1 MAVEIERKFLVNSHD
16 DRNMA
21 SACHTIVQGYLSKEP
36 ERTVRIRIKDDKGFI
51 TVKGKTIGCKRLEF
65 EYEIPLDDAKD
76 MLKLCLS
83 PILEKK
89 RYIVNY
95 CGFKW
100 EIDEFEGYLAPLVM
114 AEVELPDESLPLQL
128 PAFIGEEVT
137 GNPKYYNSNL

>member
-1 MAVEIERKFLVNSHD
+1 MAVEIEKKFLVNSHEY
-16 DRNMA
+16 RNMA

-51 TVKGKTIGCKRLEF
+51 TVKGKSIGCKRLEF

-95 CGFKW
+95 CGYKW
-100 EIDEFEGYLAPLVM
+100 EIDEFEGYLAPLVI

>member
-1 MAVEIERKFLVNSHD
+1 MAVEIERKFLVNSHEY
-16 DRNMA
+16 RNMA

>member
-1 MAVEIERKFLVNSHD
+1 MAVEIEKKFLVNSHEY
-16 DRNMA
+16 RNMA

-51 TVKGKTIGCKRLEF
+51 TVKGKTIGCKRLEID
-65 EYEIPLDDAKD
+65 YPIPLDDAKD

-95 CGFKW
+95 CGYKW
-100 EIDEFEGYLAPLVM
+100 EIDEFEGYLAPLVI

>member
-16 DRNMA
+16 YRNMA

>member
-1 MAVEIERKFLVNSHD
+1 MAVEIEKKFLVNSHEY
-16 DRNMA
+16 RNMA

-95 CGFKW
+95 CGYKW
-100 EIDEFEGYLAPLVM
+100 EIDEFEGYLAPLVI

>member
-1 MAVEIERKFLVNSHD
+1 MAVEIEKKFLVNSHEY
-16 DRNMA
+16 RNMA

-36 ERTVRIRIKDDKGFI
+36 ERTVRIRIIDDKGFI

-95 CGFKW
+95 CGYKW
-100 EIDEFEGYLAPLVM
+100 EIDEFEGYLAPLVI